1 MTKVISI
8 IIGSVRPGNYTSKVV
23 KVLVDEIRKTKD
35 LTVNI
40 INPVDYE
47 LPFPGM
53 KNHSEDVSRL
63 RHLVADSTGVI
74 LATPEYHGSF
84 SSVIKLIIENLGYP
98 SVLSGKPI
106 ALLGVASGEIGAV
119 KSLESLRGVCS
130 HVGGIILPGPI
141 SVAHVKEKFDANGN
155 CTDLKTESRLRK
167 LVQSMD
173 AYFNDAICPKFYM
186 EEMVRDQENL
196 IV

>member
-53 KNHSEDVSRL
+53 NNHSEDVSRL

-141 SVAHVKEKFDANGN
+141 SVAHVKDKFDANGN
-155 CTDLKTESRLRK
+155 CTDLKTETRLRK
-167 LVQSMD
+167 LVQAMD
-173 AYFNDAICPKFYM
+173 AYFNDSICPKFYM